1 MYDKREQSERLNITL
16 DGLNMELSEV
26 IDILQTIREN
36 NEGKTIIVENLEDVS
51 FIEVRQ
57 LTDKEY
63 IELLI
68 EDKESHIKTRKE
80 LRNEIDEIDNE
91 LKIKYGSTKKPSR
104 WQSLQINENT
114 TNRVNK

>member
-57 LTDKEY
+57 LNDKEY

-91 LKIKYGSTKKPSR
+91 LKILWKH
-104 WQSLQINENT
+104 
-114 TNRVNK
+114 

>member
-91 LKIKYGSTKKPSR
+91 LKILWKH
-104 WQSLQINENT
+104 
-114 TNRVNK
+114 

>member
-26 IDILQTIREN
+26 IDILKTIRKEYK
-36 NEGKTIIVENLEDVS
+36 GKTIIVENLEDVS
-51 FIEVRQ
+51 FVEIRQ
-57 LTDKEY
+57 LNNKEY

-91 LKIKYGSTKKPSR
+91 LKILWKH
-104 WQSLQINENT
+104 
-114 TNRVNK
+114 

>member
-36 NEGKTIIVENLEDVS
+36 NEGKTIIVDNLEDVL

-57 LTDKEY
+57 LNDKEY

-68 EDKESHIKTRKE
+68 EDKDSHIKTRKE

-91 LKIKYGSTKKPSR
+91 LKILWKK
-104 WQSLQINENT
+104 E
-114 TNRVNK
+114 